1 MRNTRILRPS
11 PQRHDKYLHSGK
23 SNVGTLIFIFIVFFL
38 GAPILSLAA
47 NPQENTSQQAA
58 HQGAAPSSEAASLGL
73 TFVPGSSSTVI
84 VERDGKKYLVDL
96 ASHTVRQAQPDPSD
110 PAPAPAPAAK
120 KQLAKTVAAP
130 QKAPAATSNQ
140 DKTKRGVYEAG
151 DDYLF
156 TLPTGRRLDKHGFYV
171 NFNHRFGFDPAFSGP
186 ARGAILGGLDGF
198 GIASFGLRYG
208 VTDKLSVSAYRSPS
222 VIGRPIQFMA
232 GYNLMD
238 EHDGKPFN
246 TTFRVSVEGRDNFR
260 KDYTVNFE
268 GIVSRSITKRAQI
281 YAVPT
286 VSLADRRLLGPQ
298 LNLTDSPPDLPGV
311 NTFSLGVGAS
321 FDIRPTVALVAE
333 VIPTLVN
340 GRDLGIHRPA
350 FSFGI
355 QKKIWRHA
363 FTFGFSNSPGTTV
376 SQRAGTRATFI
387 GDPSGDTPAA
397 LFIGFD
403 ITRQIY

>member
-1 MRNTRILRPS
+1 MRNTQILTPLSQAYATALQSGKSKSLILIFVAFLLGASALSRGAQPQGNTPS
-11 PQRHDKYLHSGK
+11 PQKTTD
-23 SNVGTLIFIFIVFFL
+23 T
-38 GAPILSLAA
+38 ATP
-47 NPQENTSQQAA
+47 P
-58 HQGAAPSSEAASLGL
+58 PSEAAALGL
-73 TFVPGSSSTVI
+73 TFVPGSNSTVI

-96 ASHTVRQAQPDPSD
+96 VSHTVREAQPDPNH
-110 PAPAPAPAAK
+110 PAPAPVK
-120 KQLAKTVAAP
+120 TRTKQLAKTTTPQQTSAA
-130 QKAPAATSNQ
+130 SRNQ
-140 DKTKRGVYEAG
+140 DSGKPGVYEAG

-171 NFNHRFGFDPAFSGP
+171 NFNHRFAFDPAFSGP

-232 GYNLMD
+232 AYNVMD

-246 TTFRVSVEGRDNFR
+246 TTFRISVEGRDNFR

-298 LNLTDSPPDLPGV
+298 LNLTDSPPNLPGI
-311 NTFSLGVGAS
+311 NAFSLGVGAA

-340 GRDLGIHRPA
+340 GPELGIHRPA

-387 GDPSGDTPAA
+387 GNPSGDTPAS